1 MDYNDNTLLTVLIIT
16 LNEAKQMKPLLAD
29 LHFADEVVIVDS
41 YSTDDTQDIV
51 REFSNVKFIQ
61 NKFENYTHQRNF
73 AISRAKNNWIL
84 FLDADE
90 RLTPALK
97 AEIIET
103 IKTNQTYVAF
113 QFYRTFMF
121 KNQKLRFSGWQTD
134 KIFRLFHKEFAE
146 YTTERLVHEKLDV
159 KGKIGVFKNKLIHFS
174 YSDYDSYK
182 AKMLSYGKLK
192 AQEKFAKK

>member
-73 AISRAKNNWIL
+73 AIS
-84 FLDADE
+84 
-90 RLTPALK
+90 
-97 AEIIET
+97 
-103 IKTNQTYVAF
+103 
-113 QFYRTFMF
+113 
-121 KNQKLRFSGWQTD
+121 
-134 KIFRLFHKEFAE
+134 
-146 YTTERLVHEKLDV
+146 TTATKQRC
-159 KGKIGVFKNKLIHFS
+159 
-174 YSDYDSYK
+174 
-182 AKMLSYGKLK
+182 
-192 AQEKFAKK
+192 